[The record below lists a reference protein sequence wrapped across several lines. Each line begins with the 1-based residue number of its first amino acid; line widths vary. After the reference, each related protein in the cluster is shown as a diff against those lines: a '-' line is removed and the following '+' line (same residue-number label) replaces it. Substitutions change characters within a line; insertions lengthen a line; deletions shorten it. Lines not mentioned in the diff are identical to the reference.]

1 MSEASVELSIV
12 GSVSA
17 LLEDVTALV
26 ESDTAKAI
34 PEIAEALGIM
44 DKVDDAIDFLI
55 GLAEDIAAQ
64 IEKLKALL
72 IYVDAV
78 DGTIELLE
86 PLFRSVVDLVEY
98 SAEGLEELGV
108 DELVTVS
115 DGVKDAAGA
124 IRRFLD
130 VAPHALDILPTQQ
143 EFASLQETLN
153 EFVIVLEDYKR
164 SIHV

>member
-1 MSEASVELSIV
+1 MSEASTELSVV
-12 GSVSA
+12 GRVSG
-17 LLEDVTALV
+17 LLDDVTALV

-44 DKVDDAIDFLI
+44 DKVDDAVDFLVD
-55 GLAEDIAAQ
+55 LAEEIAAQ

-72 IYVDAV
+72 VYVDAV

-86 PLFRSVVDLVEY
+86 PLFRAVVDLVEY
-98 SAEGLEELGV
+98 SSEGLEELGV

-115 DGVKDAAGA
+115 NGVKDAAGA

-130 VAPHALDILPTQQ
+130 VAPHALDILPTGE
-143 EFASLQETLN
+143 EFFSLQDTMDELV
-153 EFVIVLEDYKR
+153 FALKDYKR
-164 SIHV
+164 FIHV